1 MHASMMNGWLVTVL
15 LTTMALGS
23 TPATAQRGTKS
34 TKPAKPT
41 QVDQARDEEAR
52 TRFTSA
58 NMAFADGRFEDAL
71 YDFKRAYE
79 LSGRPQLLFNIGST
93 AERMRRD
100 EEALEAYEAYLE
112 LVPEAGNRRFVESR
126 IELLRETIADAE
138 RRAAEEAA
146 KAQQVV
152 TVAAAEPEATQPKDE
167 GKRGVA
173 SRWWFWTIVGAVVVG
188 GVATGV
194 VLAKSPSSSS
204 DPFVGS
210 DGMTYETLTIA
221 RW

>member
-1 MHASMMNGWLVTVL
+1 MRASTMNAWLVTVML
-15 LTTMALGS
+15 ATMVLGS
-23 TPATAQRGTKS
+23 MPATAQRGAKSTKS
-34 TKPAKPT
+34 TKPTKPT
-41 QVDQARDEEAR
+41 EVDQARDEEAR

-126 IELLRETIADAE
+126 IELLRETIAEAE
-138 RRAAEEAA
+138 RRATEEEA
-146 KAQQVV
+146 KSQVV
-152 TVAAAEPEATQPKDE
+152 VGTAEPEAAQPKDE
-167 GKRGVA
+167 GKRGIA
-173 SRWWFWTIVGAVVVG
+173 SRWWFWTIVVGVVAG

-194 VLAKSPSSSS
+194 VLGTSSSS
-204 DPFVGS
+204 PDPFVGS
-210 DGMTYETLTIA
+210 DGMTYETLTVA